1 MARRT
6 RVSVYLDRAAIDRL
20 TLPGGMI
27 YGYLNRLAHEVQ
39 ILAVT
44 LAPSRT
50 GALRA
55 SIRLGGGSFNQ
66 YGVSERVN
74 ATAPHA
80 KYVLRGTTGPI
91 YANDGGL
98 MPVGKSQIGG
108 LYPRALTFTRVV
120 SGQQAN
126 NFLREALVSVMRAH
140 GL

>member
-6 RVSVYLDRAAIDRL
+6 RVSVYLDNAAIDRL

-39 ILAVT
+39 VLAVT
-44 LAPSRT
+44 LAPSQT

-91 YANDGGL
+91 RANDGGL
-98 MPVGKSQIGG
+98 MPVGKSQGG
-108 LYPRALTFTRVV
+108 ISGRGLTFTRVV